1 VAYEAFS
8 EAWTDAWAD
17 AIRSS
22 DEYRHAA
29 RRWEWTVL
37 LVLRAAPGAGGD
49 RYAWLDLH
57 RGECRH
63 ARPGT
68 AADAET
74 ADFVLAANAA
84 TWQDVLAGR
93 LDALAGI
100 ARGRVRLER
109 GSMTTLAM
117 HTAAAK
123 ALVRTA
129 AAVETRFPED
139 PS

>member
-8 EAWTDAWAD
+8 EAWTDAWAE
-17 AIRSS
+17 AIRAS
-22 DEYRHAA
+22 DEYRQAA

-37 LVLRAAPGAGGD
+37 LVMRTGPDGSGD
-49 RYAWLDLH
+49 RYAWLDLY

-68 AADAET
+68 GADIAT
-74 ADFVLAANAA
+74 ADFVLAADAA
-84 TWQDVLAGR
+84 AWQDVLEGR
-93 LDALAGI
+93 LDPLAGI

-129 AAVETRFPED
+129 AAVETRFPGD